1 MPNAEERMKI
11 LQLLQD
17 GKITAA
23 QAAQLLE
30 ALESAANSQA
40 RNTAPRPAAAQ
51 VAAPASTA
59 GRWLRVRV
67 TDTDTG
73 KVRVNVRMPLNLV
86 SSGIRMGMR
95 FAPEL
100 EGISTEDLMAFIQ
113 SGEMGQIVDVVDEDD
128 GEHVEVYI
136 E

>member
-40 RNTAPRPAAAQ
+40 RNAAPRPAATQ

-73 KVRVNVRMPLNLV
+73 KVRVNVRMPLN
-86 SSGIRMGMR
+86 
-95 FAPEL
+95 
-100 EGISTEDLMAFIQ
+100 
-113 SGEMGQIVDVVDEDD
+113 
-128 GEHVEVYI
+128 
-136 E
+136 

>member
-1 MPNAEERMKI
+1 
-11 LQLLQD
+11 
-17 GKITAA
+17 
-23 QAAQLLE
+23 
-30 ALESAANSQA
+30 
-40 RNTAPRPAAAQ
+40 
-51 VAAPASTA
+51 
-59 GRWLRVRV
+59 
-67 TDTDTG
+67 
-73 KVRVNVRMPLNLV
+73 
-86 SSGIRMGMR
+86 MGMR